1 MHITEKARRYL
12 DRMPPA
18 VSGQN
23 GHNQTFRVACVLIQ
37 GFNLSI
43 DEARPLM
50 AEYSSRCQPP
60 WTERDI
66 EHKMLD
72 ADRTPD
78 PKGRGYLTKGIRH
91 VYRGT
96 QQPPTAIT
104 LAAPKSPAQSQ
115 PGPKR
120 YGTNTEIELP
130 APITDG
136 TRQLMLAAFDANEGI
151 RICQARSNED
161 GREVPKD
168 AGIVLTREEWL
179 AKLEATGGN
188 PNGFMS
194 TTAKNGI
201 FISINPLKVGGSR
214 DADVT
219 AYRHCLLEFD
229 DISIQE
235 QWNLITQSQIP
246 ATCVIHSGGRSLHAW
261 VKVDAKDRPEYDER
275 VKTLYKHFAEYKP
288 DEKNK
293 NPSRFSRLPNCV
305 RFDKRQELLALN
317 TGSESFSAWL
327 IEQDLDQIGQ
337 EVTIESLLE
346 FDPEKDPNSLF
357 LGGRWLCRGASCFW
371 IAQTGIGKSSL
382 AMQMAI
388 MWALERPVFG
398 VAPAKPLKS
407 LIIQSENDT
416 GDLAEMF
423 QGVWLGN
430 KLPGGEDATA
440 IQNVKSRLKIRTIDT
455 LTGRKFLDALR
466 RLIDK
471 DKPDLV
477 WVDPI
482 LAFIG
487 DDISKQSVCSAFFRE
502 GIQPIAKA
510 TGCTFMFCH
519 HTGKPPKEQKQKTS
533 KRDSSYSGIGSSD
546 IPNWTRADV
555 IITSFDDDIYEIEFG
570 KRGKRAGARDT
581 NQQATTKIYARH
593 SKHGICWEQVDA
605 PSPEEQQ
612 KAKSKYKLKTR
623 PASDFDYEGFL
634 ETITGEY
641 FSVAQLVERVRKFSG
656 CGERT
661 AYGKIIPELKTR
673 MKMDPETKSYSS

>member
-115 PGPKR
+115 PGPER

-246 ATCVIHSGGRSLHAW
+246 ATCVIHSGGKSLHAW
-261 VKVDAKDRPEYDER
+261 VRVDARDRAEYDER

-288 DEKNK
+288 DEKNR

-305 RFDKRQELLALN
+305 RLQNRQELLAIN
-317 TGSESFSAWL
+317 IGTESFSAWL
-327 IEQDLDQIGQ
+327 VEQDADELGQ
-337 EVTIESLLE
+337 EMQVKELLE
-346 FDPEKDPNSLF
+346 FAPGEDKNSM
-357 LGGRWLCRGASCFW
+357 LGNRWLCKGGSCL
-371 IAQTGIGKSSL
+371 IVGQSGIGKSSL
-382 AMQMAI
+382 EMQLALLWAI
-388 MWALERPVFG
+388 ERPAFG
-398 VAPAKPLKS
+398 ITPAKPLKS
-407 LIIQSENDT
+407 LIIQAENDL
-416 GDLAEMF
+416 GDIAEMF
-423 QGVWLGN
+423 QGVWLGLQLGAN
-430 KLPGGEDATA
+430 HDLIRQAQTNIIIRKV
-440 IQNVKSRLKIRTIDT
+440 NSR
-455 LTGRKFLDALR
+455 TGTQFCEVLR
-466 RLIDK
+466 RLIDRY
-471 DKPDLV
+471 KPDLV
-477 WVDPI
+477 WLDPA
-482 LAFIG
+482 LAYLG
-487 DDISKQSVCSAFFRE
+487 DDISKQSVCSAFFRN
-502 GIQPIAKA
+502 GLNPIADA
-510 TGCTFMFCH
+510 TGAIFMILH
-519 HTGKPPKEQKQKTS
+519 HTGKPPKDPKS
-533 KRDSSYSGIGSSD
+533 KSGWQSSDFSYEGVGSSD
-546 IPNWTRADV
+546 LTNWARAIMV
-555 IITSFDDDIYEIEFG
+555 LRKFDENLFELMFP
-570 KRGKRAGARDT
+570 KRGKRAGAKDAQG
-581 NQQATTKIYARH
+581 NNTTSVWLRH
-593 SKHGICWEQVDA
+593 AQEGICWEQIEA
-605 PSPEEQQ
+605 PSEQEQ
-612 KAKSKYKLKTR
+612 EKTKSKYKLKTR
-623 PASDFDYEGFL
+623 PASDFDYSGFI
-634 ETITGEY
+634 ETIKGEH
-641 FSVAQLVERVRKFSG
+641 FTVAQLVERVRKFSG
-656 CGERT
+656 CGERS

-673 MKMDPETKSYSS
+673 MKQDPDTKSYSS